1 MSAQYDPA
9 ESGQTYDEATANGMT
24 GVDSLPIYDVAREL
38 GLAQHVMRMWE
49 TRFPQLAPLRGQGG
63 RRYYRPHD
71 VAVLRQIADLLYV
84 RKLSVA
90 EAQAVLAGMDNAL
103 PAAGAEEPPAQPA
116 AATAQP
122 EEPAQPAQIEAD
134 VSDVVVE
141 EVVVSTQ
148 AEDEIESFA
157 ATAAS
162 AIQAA
167 LDETAEEQAEED
179 AAQQPLEQMVMIE
192 LERLQAEN
200 AALRDNL
207 RGVLVELQALRAMVP
222 V

>member
-1 MSAQYDPA
+1 MNAQYDPA
-9 ESGQTYDEATANGMT
+9 EANWQDGHGVTGMD
-24 GVDSLPIYDVAREL
+24 GLPIYDVAREL

-71 VAVLRQIADLLYV
+71 IAVLRRIADLLYV

-90 EAQAVLAGMDNAL
+90 EAQAVLGGDADAL
-103 PAAGAEEPPAQPA
+103 TDETAPVQPQASSPPPEPPRPELIESVA
-116 AATAQP
+116 AP
-122 EEPAQPAQIEAD
+122 
-134 VSDVVVE
+134 DVVVE

-148 AEDEIESFA
+148 AAEDEIESFA

-167 LDETAEEQAEED
+167 LDENGEEQARDEAE
-179 AAQQPLEQMVMIE
+179 QPLEQVVMIE

-200 AALRDNL
+200 MALRDNL

>member
-1 MSAQYDPA
+1 MNAQYDPA
-9 ESGQTYDEATANGMT
+9 DADRQDGYGVTGMD
-24 GVDSLPIYDVAREL
+24 GLPIYDVAREL

-71 VAVLRQIADLLYV
+71 VAVLRRIADLLYV

-90 EAQAVLAGMDNAL
+90 EAQAVLGGGADAL
-103 PAAGAEEPPAQPA
+103 PAEAAPVRSHETSPPPEAP
-116 AATAQP
+116 QP
-122 EEPAQPAQIEAD
+122 ERIESVAGP
-134 VSDVVVE
+134 DVVVE
-141 EVVVSTQ
+141 DVVVHTQ
-148 AEDEIESFA
+148 VEDEIESFA

-167 LDETAEEQAEED
+167 LDEKGEGQASDDEAE
-179 AAQQPLEQMVMIE
+179 QPLEQVVMIE